1 MEGKTMKR
9 FFKKQLPAIL
19 LALTMMVSLVPAA
32 MAVGEDDISPVDP
45 STCNHVWGDWVET
58 LSPSC
63 AKTGVETRV
72 CSICHTSENRTVP
85 ATGAHNYQVVGTT
98 ATCGEAGTKTS
109 KCTVCGDVKTESD
122 PATGNHKWVND
133 STGVAATCGRAGSQP
148 QKCSDCGATQTVTIP
163 ATEQHTWGTWQT
175 TKAATCT
182 VAGTQ
187 TATCSVCHQTKI
199 QTLDALCHVDSNSN
213 GKCDRCG
220 ANMGTYYTVTFQY
233 LNSSL
238 STTYSEK
245 SVAANSYPS
254 APSITSKITSGGKTY
269 TFVGWTTD
277 YSGSSWYLYK
287 SQSLVNPSSYRITG
301 NTTFYAV
308 YSTASDSTIT
318 YTVAPGKEESFSASD
333 FNSAYKGECSGTF
346 RYVTFSVSSS
356 AYNSFEGDIY
366 CGNTKLSR
374 SELTSS
380 KFYYSSASHGDYAL
394 GDLSLVAP
402 SSADKDTLTLSFTAY
417 GSSGY
422 SMEGTVELV
431 IDGKGSGDIT
441 YKVAAGKEVAFDED
455 DFNDVF
461 QEEYPNYNMKYVTF
475 STSDTLSTS
484 EGTIYYDY
492 GYSDQKS
499 FTKSTIDDYT
509 FYYGNN
515 SSYDYPLDELSF
527 VAGKNASDHT
537 VELSFRAYYNS
548 SRYVDGTL
556 TIEVGDGGSSSD
568 ITYKVAAG
576 KEAAFDED
584 DFNKVFQKEYSSYD
598 IKYVTFST
606 SATLSTSEGTVY
618 YDYGYSDEK
627 SFTKNTIDDY
637 KFYYGKNTSSGDY
650 ALDDLSF
657 VAGKN
662 ASKRTVELSFR
673 AYYNSSKYVDGTLTI
688 EVGGS
693 SSADITYKVAPGK
706 EVAFDEDDF
715 NSVYR
720 KEYSSGTIK
729 WVEFTAPSTLTS
741 AGTIYYDYGRSDQKS
756 FTRSTL
762 NSAKFYYGTS
772 SSYGDYA
779 LDDLSF
785 VASSSFNAAV
795 ELSFRAYYSESKY
808 VDGTV
813 VLQPDG
819 TAASSNYIG
828 NIRYSTTT
836 GTKVQ
841 INANDISRFF
851 SKVCPGYTMQY
862 VMLTG
867 VPSTGS
873 LYYNYYGTSK
883 YGTTAKAQITA
894 SNCGGQAFYASPT
907 STSQFAL
914 TELTY
919 VPSGSNYCA
928 SIPFTA
934 YSGSRSVS
942 GAILISVSNST
953 VAEVYGATPKNT
965 AVTFPASSIYNAV
978 LNATGSA
985 LSSIQLLSLPSY
997 TTGTVYVGTGT
1008 STAAN
1013 TTTQYTYGGTM
1024 NQLRFVPATGYTG
1037 SVEIPYVALN
1047 SNGTAIASGT
1057 FSLGVVN
1064 SVKKFSDVTTS
1075 TWCYKYVAELSD
1087 ASVIAGYNDGTFKP
1101 NSTVTYG
1108 AALKLIMLA
1117 AGYPEQ
1123 KPVNSNVFSGYL
1135 AKARAEGIIT
1145 RSNVDLTKPITRL
1158 QVAQLAAGALKL
1170 NTSNLSSVKPFT
1182 DTNDA
1187 SVQALNAAG
1196 IVEGYFS
1203 NGTSTY
1209 KPNNTLTRGQVSA
1222 IVWRMQNYRK

>member
-32 MAVGEDDISPVDP
+32 MAAEDCTLNGQEHRYDSWSVTKEPTCTDAGVQERSCSVCGAKDTGSVEPLGHDFSGAGTTTKSPTCTESGILELKCSRCDATTTRIIDP
-45 STCNHVWGDWVET
+45 LGHKWNWKVTQEATCQA
-58 LSPSC
+58 P
-63 AKTGVETRV
+63 GVET
-72 CSICHTSENRTVP
+72 
-85 ATGAHNYQVVGTT
+85 G
-98 ATCGEAGTKTS
+98 
-109 KCTVCGDVKTESD
+109 
-122 PATGNHKWVND
+122 
-133 STGVAATCGRAGSQP
+133 
-148 QKCSDCGATQTVTIP
+148 
-163 ATEQHTWGTWQT
+163 
-175 TKAATCT
+175 
-182 VAGTQ
+182 
-187 TATCSVCHQTKI
+187 TCSVCNAVVTKPI
-199 QTLDALCHVDSNSN
+199 SQKEHRWNSGVITTLSTCTTTGVKTFTCQDCGTTKTESVAALGHVDSNN
-213 GKCDRCG
+213 DGKCDRCG
-220 ANMGTYYTVTFQY
+220 VSMGTYYTASFYY
-233 LNSSL
+233 LTSSL
-238 STTYSEK
+238 SAASTNK
-245 SVAANSYPS
+245 NVVANSYPS

-795 ELSFRAYYSESKY
+795 ELSFRAYYSDSKY

>member
-1 MEGKTMKR
+1 MKR

-32 MAVGEDDISPVDP
+32 MAAKDCTLNGQKHTYGSWSVTTEPTCTDAGVQERICSVCDAKDTGSVEPLGHDFSGEGTTTKSPTCTEPGILELKCSRCGATTTRIIDP
-45 STCNHVWGDWVET
+45 LGHKWNWEVTQEATCQA
-58 LSPSC
+58 P
-63 AKTGVETRV
+63 GVET
-72 CSICHTSENRTVP
+72 
-85 ATGAHNYQVVGTT
+85 G
-98 ATCGEAGTKTS
+98 
-109 KCTVCGDVKTESD
+109 
-122 PATGNHKWVND
+122 
-133 STGVAATCGRAGSQP
+133 
-148 QKCSDCGATQTVTIP
+148 
-163 ATEQHTWGTWQT
+163 
-175 TKAATCT
+175 
-182 VAGTQ
+182 
-187 TATCSVCHQTKI
+187 TCSVCNAVVTKPI
-199 QTLDALCHVDSNSN
+199 SQKEHRWNSGVITTLSTCTTTGVKTFTCQDCGTTKTESVAALGHVDSNN
-213 GKCDRCG
+213 DGKCDRCG
-220 ANMGTYYTVTFQY
+220 VSMGTYYTASFYY
-233 LNSSL
+233 LTSSL
-238 STTYSEK
+238 SAASTNK
-245 SVAANSYPS
+245 NVVANSYPS

-584 DFNKVFQKEYSSYD
+584 DFNNVFQKEYSSYD

-720 KEYSSGTIK
+720 KEYSSGIIK
-729 WVEFTAPSTLTS
+729 WVEFTSPSTLTS

-978 LNATGSA
+978 LNATGST

>member
-32 MAVGEDDISPVDP
+32 MAGDCPDGNHKWDSGTVTVEPTCTTSGVKTYNCIVDGC
-45 STCNHVWGDWVET
+45 TAT
-58 LSPSC
+58 
-63 AKTGVETRV
+63 KTE
-72 CSICHTSENRTVP
+72 SIPTTD
-85 ATGAHNYQVVGTT
+85 HNYQVDASQSVP
-98 ATCGEAGTKTS
+98 ATCQQVGKTVYVCSKCRGTKETTIP
-109 KCTVCGDVKTESD
+109 KAD
-122 PATGNHKWVND
+122 HKW
-133 STGVAATCGRAGSQP
+133 GS
-148 QKCSDCGATQTVTIP
+148 
-163 ATEQHTWGTWQT
+163 WGTEI
-175 TKAATCT
+175 AATCT
-182 VAGTQ
+182 SKGSEIRSCEICNTIERREVPMASHTYSDTGKVTTQPTCTTAGVRTF
-187 TATCSVCHQTKI
+187 TCSVCNNTVTESI
-199 QTLDALCHVDSNSN
+199 AALGHVDSNSD

-220 ANMGTYYTVTFQY
+220 VSTGTYYTASFYY
-233 LNSSL
+233 LTSSL
-238 STTYSEK
+238 SAASTNK
-245 SVAANSYPS
+245 NVVANSYPS

-673 AYYNSSKYVDGTLTI
+673 AYYSSSKYVDGTLTI

-1145 RSNVDLTKPITRL
+1145 RSNVDLSKPITRL

-1222 IVWRMQNYRK
+1222 IVWRMRNYQK

>member
-32 MAVGEDDISPVDP
+32 MAVEDCTLNGQEHTYGSWSVTTKPTCTDAGVQERICSVCGAKDTGSVEPLGHDFSGEGTTTKSPTCTEPGILELTCSRCGATTTRIIDP
-45 STCNHVWGDWVET
+45 LGHKWNWEVTQEATCQA
-58 LSPSC
+58 P
-63 AKTGVETRV
+63 GVET
-72 CSICHTSENRTVP
+72 
-85 ATGAHNYQVVGTT
+85 G
-98 ATCGEAGTKTS
+98 
-109 KCTVCGDVKTESD
+109 
-122 PATGNHKWVND
+122 
-133 STGVAATCGRAGSQP
+133 
-148 QKCSDCGATQTVTIP
+148 
-163 ATEQHTWGTWQT
+163 
-175 TKAATCT
+175 
-182 VAGTQ
+182 
-187 TATCSVCHQTKI
+187 TCSVCNAVDTKPI
-199 QTLDALCHVDSNSN
+199 SQKEHRWNSGVITTLSTCTTTGVKTFTCQDCGTTKTESVAALGHVDSNSD

-220 ANMGTYYTVTFQY
+220 VSMGTYYTASFYY
-233 LNSSL
+233 LTSSL
-238 STTYSEK
+238 SAASTNK
-245 SVAANSYPS
+245 NVVANSYPS

-333 FNSAYKGECSGTF
+333 FNSAYRNECGGTF
-346 RYVTFSVSSS
+346 RYVTFSVTSS

-380 KFYYSSASHGDYAL
+380 KFYYSSASYGDYAL
-394 GDLSLVAP
+394 SDLSLSAP
-402 SSADKDTLTLSFTAY
+402 SSAGKDTLTLSFTAY

-584 DFNKVFQKEYSSYD
+584 DFNNVFQKEYSSYD

-627 SFTKNTIDDY
+627 SFTKSTIDDY

-673 AYYNSSKYVDGTLTI
+673 AYYSSSKYVDGTLTI

-1117 AGYPEQ
+1117 AGHPEQ

>member
-1 MEGKTMKR
+1 MKR

-32 MAVGEDDISPVDP
+32 MAVVEDCTLNGQEHTYGSWSVTRKPTCTDAGVQERICSVCGAKDTGSVEPLGHDFSGEGTTTKSPTCTEPGILELTCSRCGATTTRIIDP
-45 STCNHVWGDWVET
+45 LGHKWNWEVTQEATCQA
-58 LSPSC
+58 P
-63 AKTGVETRV
+63 GVET
-72 CSICHTSENRTVP
+72 
-85 ATGAHNYQVVGTT
+85 G
-98 ATCGEAGTKTS
+98 
-109 KCTVCGDVKTESD
+109 
-122 PATGNHKWVND
+122 
-133 STGVAATCGRAGSQP
+133 
-148 QKCSDCGATQTVTIP
+148 
-163 ATEQHTWGTWQT
+163 
-175 TKAATCT
+175 
-182 VAGTQ
+182 
-187 TATCSVCHQTKI
+187 TCSVCNAVDTKPI
-199 QTLDALCHVDSNSN
+199 SQKEHRWNSGVITTLSTCTTTGVKTFTCQDCGTTKTESVAALGHVDSNN
-213 GKCDRCG
+213 DGKCDRCG
-220 ANMGTYYTVTFQY
+220 VSMGTYYTASFYY
-233 LNSSL
+233 LTSSL
-238 STTYSEK
+238 SAASTNK
-245 SVAANSYPS
+245 NVVANSYPS

-346 RYVTFSVSSS
+346 RYVTFSVTSS

-366 CGNTKLSR
+366 CGSTKLSR
-374 SELTSS
+374 SQLTSS
-380 KFYYSSASHGDYAL
+380 EFYYSSSSYGDYAL
-394 GDLSLVAP
+394 SDLSLSAP
-402 SSADKDTLTLSFTAY
+402 SSAGKDTLTLSFTAY

-795 ELSFRAYYSESKY
+795 ELSFRAYYSDSKY

>member
-1 MEGKTMKR
+1 MGGKTMKR
-9 FFKKQLPAIL
+9 FFRKQLPAIL

-32 MAVGEDDISPVDP
+32 MADNENTPP
-45 STCNHVWGDWVET
+45 SQNTCEHVWSGWVET
-58 LSPSC
+58 VAPKCNAKGTKVRSCTLCGKTEMETVSP
-63 AKTGVETRV
+63 
-72 CSICHTSENRTVP
+72 
-85 ATGAHNYQVVGTT
+85 TGAHSYEQISNT
-98 ATCGEAGTKTS
+98 ATCGKDGIITER
-109 KCTVCGDVKTESD
+109 CTVCGNEVTRASY
-122 PATGNHKWVND
+122 ATNAHTWGNDGAPNP
-133 STGVAATCGRAGSQP
+133 SATCGTAGSQP
-148 QKCSDCGATQTVTIP
+148 QKCSVCGAIQTVTIP

-199 QTLDALCHVDSNSN
+199 QTLDALGHVDSNN
-213 GKCDRCG
+213 DGKCDRCG
-220 ANMGTYYTVTFQY
+220 VSMGTYYTASFYY
-233 LNSSL
+233 LTSSL
-238 STTYSEK
+238 SAASTNK
-245 SVAANSYPS
+245 NVVANSYPS

-287 SQSLVNPSSYRITG
+287 SQSLVNPSSYRITS

-333 FNSAYKGECSGTF
+333 FNSAYRNECGGTF
-346 RYVTFSVSSS
+346 RYVTFSVTSS

-366 CGNTKLSR
+366 CGSTKLSR
-374 SELTSS
+374 SQLTSS
-380 KFYYSSASHGDYAL
+380 EFYYSSSSYGDYAL
-394 GDLSLVAP
+394 SDLSLSAP
-402 SSADKDTLTLSFTAY
+402 SSAGKDTLTLSFTAY

-441 YKVAAGKEVAFDED
+441 YKVAAGKEVAFDEE
-455 DFNDVF
+455 DFNDIF
-461 QEEYPNYNMKYVTF
+461 QEEYSNYTLKYVTF

-627 SFTKNTIDDY
+627 SFTKSTIDDY

-673 AYYNSSKYVDGTLTI
+673 AYYSSSKYVDGTLTI

>member
-1 MEGKTMKR
+1 M
-9 FFKKQLPAIL
+9 
-19 LALTMMVSLVPAA
+19 
-32 MAVGEDDISPVDP
+32 
-45 STCNHVWGDWVET
+45 
-58 LSPSC
+58 
-63 AKTGVETRV
+63 
-72 CSICHTSENRTVP
+72 
-85 ATGAHNYQVVGTT
+85 
-98 ATCGEAGTKTS
+98 
-109 KCTVCGDVKTESD
+109 
-122 PATGNHKWVND
+122 
-133 STGVAATCGRAGSQP
+133 
-148 QKCSDCGATQTVTIP
+148 
-163 ATEQHTWGTWQT
+163 
-175 TKAATCT
+175 
-182 VAGTQ
+182 
-187 TATCSVCHQTKI
+187 
-199 QTLDALCHVDSNSN
+199 
-213 GKCDRCG
+213 
-220 ANMGTYYTVTFQY
+220 
-233 LNSSL
+233 
-238 STTYSEK
+238 
-245 SVAANSYPS
+245 
-254 APSITSKITSGGKTY
+254 
-269 TFVGWTTD
+269 
-277 YSGSSWYLYK
+277 
-287 SQSLVNPSSYRITG
+287 
-301 NTTFYAV
+301 
-308 YSTASDSTIT
+308 
-318 YTVAPGKEESFSASD
+318 
-333 FNSAYKGECSGTF
+333 
-346 RYVTFSVSSS
+346 
-356 AYNSFEGDIY
+356 
-366 CGNTKLSR
+366 
-374 SELTSS
+374 
-380 KFYYSSASHGDYAL
+380 
-394 GDLSLVAP
+394 
-402 SSADKDTLTLSFTAY
+402 
-417 GSSGY
+417 
-422 SMEGTVELV
+422 
-431 IDGKGSGDIT
+431 
-441 YKVAAGKEVAFDED
+441 
-455 DFNDVF
+455 
-461 QEEYPNYNMKYVTF
+461 
-475 STSDTLSTS
+475 
-484 EGTIYYDY
+484 
-492 GYSDQKS
+492 
-499 FTKSTIDDYT
+499 
-509 FYYGNN
+509 
-515 SSYDYPLDELSF
+515 
-527 VAGKNASDHT
+527 
-537 VELSFRAYYNS
+537 
-548 SRYVDGTL
+548 
-556 TIEVGDGGSSSD
+556 
-568 ITYKVAAG
+568 
-576 KEAAFDED
+576 
-584 DFNKVFQKEYSSYD
+584 
-598 IKYVTFST
+598 
-606 SATLSTSEGTVY
+606 
-618 YDYGYSDEK
+618 
-627 SFTKNTIDDY
+627 
-637 KFYYGKNTSSGDY
+637 
-650 ALDDLSF
+650 
-657 VAGKN
+657 
-662 ASKRTVELSFR
+662 
-673 AYYNSSKYVDGTLTI
+673 
-688 EVGGS
+688 
-693 SSADITYKVAPGK
+693 
-706 EVAFDEDDF
+706 
-715 NSVYR
+715 
-720 KEYSSGTIK
+720 
-729 WVEFTAPSTLTS
+729 EFTAPSTLTS

-883 YGTTAKAQITA
+883 YGTTAKAQIPA

>member
-1 MEGKTMKR
+1 MKR

-32 MAVGEDDISPVDP
+32 MAVKDCTLNGQEHTYGSWSVTTKPTCTDAGVQERICSVCGAKDTGSVEPLGHDFSGEGTTTKSPTCTEPGILELTCSRCGATTTRIIDP
-45 STCNHVWGDWVET
+45 LGHKWNWEVTQEATCQA
-58 LSPSC
+58 P
-63 AKTGVETRV
+63 GVET
-72 CSICHTSENRTVP
+72 
-85 ATGAHNYQVVGTT
+85 G
-98 ATCGEAGTKTS
+98 
-109 KCTVCGDVKTESD
+109 
-122 PATGNHKWVND
+122 
-133 STGVAATCGRAGSQP
+133 
-148 QKCSDCGATQTVTIP
+148 
-163 ATEQHTWGTWQT
+163 
-175 TKAATCT
+175 
-182 VAGTQ
+182 
-187 TATCSVCHQTKI
+187 TCSVCNAVDTKPI
-199 QTLDALCHVDSNSN
+199 SQKEHRWNSGVITTLSTCTTTGVKTFTCQDCGTTKTESVAALGHVDSNN
-213 GKCDRCG
+213 DGKCDRCG
-220 ANMGTYYTVTFQY
+220 VSMGTYYTASFYY
-233 LNSSL
+233 LTSSL
-238 STTYSEK
+238 SAASTNK
-245 SVAANSYPS
+245 NVVANSYPS

-287 SQSLVNPSSYRITG
+287 SQSLVNPSSYRITS

-333 FNSAYKGECSGTF
+333 FNSAYRNECGGTF
-346 RYVTFSVSSS
+346 RYVTFSVTSS

-366 CGNTKLSR
+366 CGSTKLSR
-374 SELTSS
+374 SQLTSS
-380 KFYYSSASHGDYAL
+380 EFYYSSSSYGDYAL
-394 GDLSLVAP
+394 SDLSLSAP
-402 SSADKDTLTLSFTAY
+402 SSAGKDTLTLSFTAY

-441 YKVAAGKEVAFDED
+441 YKVAAGKEVAFDEE
-455 DFNDVF
+455 DFNDIF
-461 QEEYPNYNMKYVTF
+461 QEEYSNYTLKYVTF

-627 SFTKNTIDDY
+627 SFTKSTIDDY

-673 AYYNSSKYVDGTLTI
+673 AYYSSSKYVDGTLTI

-1209 KPNNTLTRGQVSA
+1209 KPNNTLTRGQISA

>member
-9 FFKKQLPAIL
+9 FFRKQLPAIL

-32 MAVGEDDISPVDP
+32 MAEDCPDGNHKWDSGTVTKEP
-45 STCNHVWGDWVET
+45 TCTRSGVKIYYCTERGCT
-58 LSPSC
+58 
-63 AKTGVETRV
+63 ATKTE
-72 CSICHTSENRTVP
+72 SIPTTD
-85 ATGAHNYQVVGTT
+85 HNYQVDASQSVP
-98 ATCGEAGTKTS
+98 ATCQQVGKTVYVCS
-109 KCTVCGDVKTESD
+109 NCGDIKETTIAKADHRWGSWVTE
-122 PATGNHKWVND
+122 N
-133 STGVAATCGRAGSQP
+133 
-148 QKCSDCGATQTVTIP
+148 
-163 ATEQHTWGTWQT
+163 
-175 TKAATCT
+175 AATCT
-182 VAGTQ
+182 SKGSEIRRCEICNTIERREVPMASHTYSDTGKVTTQPTCTTAGVRTF
-187 TATCSVCHQTKI
+187 TCSVCNNTVTESI
-199 QTLDALCHVDSNSN
+199 AALGHVDSNSD

-220 ANMGTYYTVTFQY
+220 VSMGTYYTASFYY
-233 LNSSL
+233 LTSSL
-238 STTYSEK
+238 SAASTNK
-245 SVAANSYPS
+245 NVVANSYPS

-584 DFNKVFQKEYSSYD
+584 DFNKVFQKEYSRYD

-627 SFTKNTIDDY
+627 SFTKSTIDDY

-673 AYYNSSKYVDGTLTI
+673 AYYSSSKYVDGTLTI

>member
-1 MEGKTMKR
+1 MEGKAMKR
-9 FFKKQLPAIL
+9 FSREHLPAIL

-32 MAVGEDDISPVDP
+32 MAGDCPDGNHKWDSGTVTEEPTCTTSGVKTYHCTVDGY
-45 STCNHVWGDWVET
+45 TAT
-58 LSPSC
+58 
-63 AKTGVETRV
+63 KTE
-72 CSICHTSENRTVP
+72 SIPTTD
-85 ATGAHNYQVVGTT
+85 HNYQVDASQSVP
-98 ATCGEAGTKTS
+98 ATCQREGKTVY
-109 KCTVCGDVKTESD
+109 VCSSCGVTMETPIPKAD
-122 PATGNHKWVND
+122 HKW
-133 STGVAATCGRAGSQP
+133 GS
-148 QKCSDCGATQTVTIP
+148 
-163 ATEQHTWGTWQT
+163 WGTEI
-175 TKAATCT
+175 AATCT
-182 VAGTQ
+182 SKGSEIRSCEICNTIERREVPMASHTYSDTGKVTTQPTCTTAGVRTF
-187 TATCSVCHQTKI
+187 TCSVCNNTVTESI
-199 QTLDALCHVDSNSN
+199 AALGHVDSNSD

-220 ANMGTYYTVTFQY
+220 VSMGTYYTASFYY
-233 LNSSL
+233 LTSSL
-238 STTYSEK
+238 SAASTNK
-245 SVAANSYPS
+245 NVVANSYPS

-455 DFNDVF
+455 DFNYAF
-461 QEEYPNYNMKYVTF
+461 QEEYPTYNMKYVTF
-475 STSDTLSTS
+475 STSDTLSTA

-673 AYYNSSKYVDGTLTI
+673 AYYSSSKYVDGTLTI

>member
-9 FFKKQLPAIL
+9 FFRKQLPAIL

-32 MAVGEDDISPVDP
+32 MAADCPDGNHQWDSGTVTEEPTCTRSGVKTYYCTVGGCTATKTESVATTDHDYRVD
-45 STCNHVWGDWVET
+45 SS
-58 LSPSC
+58 LS
-63 AKTGVETRV
+63 
-72 CSICHTSENRTVP
+72 VP
-85 ATGAHNYQVVGTT
+85 ATCQQEG
-98 ATCGEAGTKTS
+98 KTVYVCS
-109 KCTVCGDVKTESD
+109 NCGDVKETTISKAD
-122 PATGNHKWVND
+122 HKWGGWEVE
-133 STGVAATCGRAGSQP
+133 TP
-148 QKCSDCGATQTVTIP
+148 
-163 ATEQHTWGTWQT
+163 
-175 TKAATCT
+175 ATCT
-182 VAGTQ
+182 AKGSEIRSCEICNTIERREVPMASHTYSDTGKVTTQPTCTTAGVRTF
-187 TATCSVCHQTKI
+187 TCSVCNNTVTESI
-199 QTLDALCHVDSNSN
+199 AALGHVDSNSN

-245 SVAANSYPS
+245 SVAANSYAS
-254 APSITSKITSGGKTY
+254 APSVTNKITSGGKTY
-269 TFVGWTTD
+269 TFAGWTTTF
-277 YSGSSWYLYK
+277 SGSSSWYLYK

-627 SFTKNTIDDY
+627 SFTKSTIDDY

-673 AYYNSSKYVDGTLTI
+673 AYYSSSKYVDGTLTI

-795 ELSFRAYYSESKY
+795 ELSFRAYYSDSKY

-978 LNATGSA
+978 LNATGST

-1135 AKARAEGIIT
+1135 AKARAEGIVT

-1158 QVAQLAAGALKL
+1158 QVAQLATGALKL

>member
-9 FFKKQLPAIL
+9 FFRKQLPAIL

-32 MAVGEDDISPVDP
+32 MAADCPDGNHQWDSGTVTEEPTCTRSGVKTYYCTVGGCTATKTESVATTDHDYRVD
-45 STCNHVWGDWVET
+45 SS
-58 LSPSC
+58 LS
-63 AKTGVETRV
+63 
-72 CSICHTSENRTVP
+72 VP
-85 ATGAHNYQVVGTT
+85 ATCQQEG
-98 ATCGEAGTKTS
+98 KTVYVCS
-109 KCTVCGDVKTESD
+109 NCGDVKETTISKAD
-122 PATGNHKWVND
+122 HKWGGWEVE
-133 STGVAATCGRAGSQP
+133 TP
-148 QKCSDCGATQTVTIP
+148 
-163 ATEQHTWGTWQT
+163 
-175 TKAATCT
+175 ATCT
-182 VAGTQ
+182 AKGSEIRSCEICNTIERREVPMASHTYSDTGKVTTQPTCTTAGVRTF
-187 TATCSVCHQTKI
+187 TCSVCNNTVTESI
-199 QTLDALCHVDSNSN
+199 AALGHVDSNSN

-245 SVAANSYPS
+245 SVAANSYAS
-254 APSITSKITSGGKTY
+254 APSVTNKITSGGKTY
-269 TFVGWTTD
+269 TFAGWTTTF
-277 YSGSSWYLYK
+277 SGSSSWYLYK

-548 SRYVDGTL
+548 S
-556 TIEVGDGGSSSD
+556 
-568 ITYKVAAG
+568 
-576 KEAAFDED
+576 
-584 DFNKVFQKEYSSYD
+584 
-598 IKYVTFST
+598 
-606 SATLSTSEGTVY
+606 
-618 YDYGYSDEK
+618 
-627 SFTKNTIDDY
+627 
-637 KFYYGKNTSSGDY
+637 
-650 ALDDLSF
+650 
-657 VAGKN
+657 
-662 ASKRTVELSFR
+662 
-673 AYYNSSKYVDGTLTI
+673 KYVDGTLTI

-795 ELSFRAYYSESKY
+795 ELSFRAYYSDSKY

-978 LNATGSA
+978 LNATGST

-1135 AKARAEGIIT
+1135 AKARAEGIVT

-1158 QVAQLAAGALKL
+1158 QVAQLATGALKL

>member
-1 MEGKTMKR
+1 MEGRTMKR
-9 FFKKQLPAIL
+9 FLKKQLPAIL
-19 LALTMMVSLVPAA
+19 LALAMMVSLLPAA
-32 MAVGEDDISPVDP
+32 VAADCPDGKHQWDSGTVTEEP
-45 STCNHVWGDWVET
+45 TCTRSGVKIYYCTERGCT
-58 LSPSC
+58 
-63 AKTGVETRV
+63 ATKTE
-72 CSICHTSENRTVP
+72 SIPTTD
-85 ATGAHNYQVVGTT
+85 HNYQVDASQSVP
-98 ATCGEAGTKTS
+98 ATCQQVGKTVYVCS
-109 KCTVCGDVKTESD
+109 NCGDIKETTIAKADHRWGSWVTE
-122 PATGNHKWVND
+122 N
-133 STGVAATCGRAGSQP
+133 
-148 QKCSDCGATQTVTIP
+148 
-163 ATEQHTWGTWQT
+163 
-175 TKAATCT
+175 AATCT
-182 VAGTQ
+182 SKGSEIRSCEICNTIERREVPMASHTYSDTGKVTTQPTCTTAGVRTF
-187 TATCSVCHQTKI
+187 TCSVCNNTVTESI
-199 QTLDALCHVDSNSN
+199 AALGHVDSNN
-213 GKCDRCG
+213 DGKCDRCG
-220 ANMGTYYTVTFQY
+220 VSMGTYYTASFYY
-233 LNSSL
+233 LTSSL
-238 STTYSEK
+238 SAASTNK
-245 SVAANSYPS
+245 NVVANSYPS

-287 SQSLVNPSSYRITG
+287 SQSLVNPSSYRITS

-741 AGTIYYDYGRSDQKS
+741 AGTIYYDYGRGDQKS

-934 YSGSRSVS
+934 HSGSRSVS

-1145 RSNVDLTKPITRL
+1145 RSNVDLTRPITRL

>member
-32 MAVGEDDISPVDP
+32 MAVVEDCTLNGQEHTYGSWSVTRKPTCTDAGVQERICSVCGAKDTGSVEPLGHDFSGEGTTTKSPTCTEPGILELTCSRCGATTTRIIDP
-45 STCNHVWGDWVET
+45 LGHKWNWEVTQEATCQA
-58 LSPSC
+58 P
-63 AKTGVETRV
+63 GVET
-72 CSICHTSENRTVP
+72 
-85 ATGAHNYQVVGTT
+85 G
-98 ATCGEAGTKTS
+98 
-109 KCTVCGDVKTESD
+109 
-122 PATGNHKWVND
+122 
-133 STGVAATCGRAGSQP
+133 
-148 QKCSDCGATQTVTIP
+148 
-163 ATEQHTWGTWQT
+163 
-175 TKAATCT
+175 
-182 VAGTQ
+182 
-187 TATCSVCHQTKI
+187 TCSVCNAVDTKPI
-199 QTLDALCHVDSNSN
+199 SQKEHRWNSGVITTLSTCTTTGVKTFTCQDCGTTKTESVAALGHVDSNN
-213 GKCDRCG
+213 DGKCDRCG
-220 ANMGTYYTVTFQY
+220 VSMGTYYTASFYY
-233 LNSSL
+233 LTSSL
-238 STTYSEK
+238 SAASTNK
-245 SVAANSYPS
+245 NVVANSYPS

-366 CGNTKLSR
+366 CGSTKLSR
-374 SELTSS
+374 SQLTSS
-380 KFYYSSASHGDYAL
+380 EFYYSSSSYGDYAL
-394 GDLSLVAP
+394 SDLSLSAP
-402 SSADKDTLTLSFTAY
+402 SSAGKDTLTLSFTAY

-422 SMEGTVELV
+422 SMEGTVKLV

-568 ITYKVAAG
+568 IAYKVAAG

-627 SFTKNTIDDY
+627 SFTKSTIDDY

-673 AYYNSSKYVDGTLTI
+673 AYYSSSKYVDGTLTI

-978 LNATGSA
+978 LNATGST

-1135 AKARAEGIIT
+1135 AKARAEGIVT

-1158 QVAQLAAGALKL
+1158 QVAQLATGALKL

>member
-9 FFKKQLPAIL
+9 FFRKQLPAIL

-32 MAVGEDDISPVDP
+32 MAVDCTLNGQEHTYGSWSVTTKPTCTDAGVQERICSVCDAKDTGSVEPLGHDFSGEGTTTKSPTCTEPGILELKCSRCGATTTRIIDP
-45 STCNHVWGDWVET
+45 LGHKWNWEVTQEATCQA
-58 LSPSC
+58 P
-63 AKTGVETRV
+63 GVET
-72 CSICHTSENRTVP
+72 
-85 ATGAHNYQVVGTT
+85 G
-98 ATCGEAGTKTS
+98 
-109 KCTVCGDVKTESD
+109 
-122 PATGNHKWVND
+122 
-133 STGVAATCGRAGSQP
+133 
-148 QKCSDCGATQTVTIP
+148 
-163 ATEQHTWGTWQT
+163 
-175 TKAATCT
+175 
-182 VAGTQ
+182 
-187 TATCSVCHQTKI
+187 TCSVCNAVDTKPI
-199 QTLDALCHVDSNSN
+199 SQKEHRWNSGVITTLSTCTTTGVKTFTCQDCGTTKTESVAALGHVDSNN
-213 GKCDRCG
+213 DGKCDRCG
-220 ANMGTYYTVTFQY
+220 VSMGTYYTASFYY
-233 LNSSL
+233 LTSSL
-238 STTYSEK
+238 SAASTNK
-245 SVAANSYPS
+245 NVVANSYPS

-277 YSGSSWYLYK
+277 CSGSSWYLYK

-627 SFTKNTIDDY
+627 SFTKSTIDDY

-688 EVGGS
+688 EVGSS

>member
-32 MAVGEDDISPVDP
+32 MAVKDCTLNGQEHTYGSWSVTTKPTCTDAGVQERICSVCGAKDTGSVEPLGHDFSGEGTTTKSPTCTEPGILELTCSRCGATTTRIIDP
-45 STCNHVWGDWVET
+45 LGHKWNWEVTQEATCQA
-58 LSPSC
+58 P
-63 AKTGVETRV
+63 GVET
-72 CSICHTSENRTVP
+72 
-85 ATGAHNYQVVGTT
+85 G
-98 ATCGEAGTKTS
+98 
-109 KCTVCGDVKTESD
+109 
-122 PATGNHKWVND
+122 
-133 STGVAATCGRAGSQP
+133 
-148 QKCSDCGATQTVTIP
+148 
-163 ATEQHTWGTWQT
+163 
-175 TKAATCT
+175 
-182 VAGTQ
+182 
-187 TATCSVCHQTKI
+187 TCSVCNAVDTKPI
-199 QTLDALCHVDSNSN
+199 SQKEHRWNSGVITTLSTCTTTGVKTFTCQDCGTTKTESVAALGHVDSNN
-213 GKCDRCG
+213 DGKCDRCG
-220 ANMGTYYTVTFQY
+220 VSMGTYYTASFYY
-233 LNSSL
+233 LTSSL
-238 STTYSEK
+238 SAASTNK
-245 SVAANSYPS
+245 NVVANSYPS

-287 SQSLVNPSSYRITG
+287 SQSLVNPSSYRITS

-333 FNSAYKGECSGTF
+333 FNSAYRNECGGTF
-346 RYVTFSVSSS
+346 RYVTFSVTSS

-366 CGNTKLSR
+366 CGSTKLSR
-374 SELTSS
+374 SQLTSS
-380 KFYYSSASHGDYAL
+380 EFYYSSSSYGDYAL
-394 GDLSLVAP
+394 SDLSLSAP
-402 SSADKDTLTLSFTAY
+402 SSAGKDTLTLSFTAY

-441 YKVAAGKEVAFDED
+441 YKVAAGKEVAFDEE
-455 DFNDVF
+455 DFNDIF
-461 QEEYPNYNMKYVTF
+461 QEEYSNYTLKYVTF

-627 SFTKNTIDDY
+627 SFTKSTIDDY

-673 AYYNSSKYVDGTLTI
+673 AYYSSSKYVDGTLTI

-1209 KPNNTLTRGQVSA
+1209 KPNNTLTRGQISA

>member
-9 FFKKQLPAIL
+9 FFRKQLPAIL

-32 MAVGEDDISPVDP
+32 MAEDCPDGNHQWDSGTVTKEP
-45 STCNHVWGDWVET
+45 TCTTSGV
-58 LSPSC
+58 
-63 AKTGVETRV
+63 KTYQCTEDGCTATKTE
-72 CSICHTSENRTVP
+72 SIPTT
-85 ATGAHNYQVVGTT
+85 AHNYQVDSSRSVP
-98 ATCGEAGTKTS
+98 ATCQKEGKTFY
-109 KCTVCGDVKTESD
+109 VCSSCGVTMETPIPKAD
-122 PATGNHKWVND
+122 HKW
-133 STGVAATCGRAGSQP
+133 GS
-148 QKCSDCGATQTVTIP
+148 
-163 ATEQHTWGTWQT
+163 WGTEI
-175 TKAATCT
+175 AATCT
-182 VAGTQ
+182 SKGSEIRSCEICNTIERREVPMASHTYSDTGKVTTQPTCTTAGVRTF
-187 TATCSVCHQTKI
+187 TCSVCNNTVTESI
-199 QTLDALCHVDSNSN
+199 AALGHVDSNSD

-220 ANMGTYYTVTFQY
+220 VSMGTYYTASFYY
-233 LNSSL
+233 LTSSL
-238 STTYSEK
+238 SAASTNK
-245 SVAANSYPS
+245 NVVANSYPS

-673 AYYNSSKYVDGTLTI
+673 AYYSSSKYVDGTLTI

-762 NSAKFYYGTS
+762 NSAKFYYSTS

>member
-9 FFKKQLPAIL
+9 FFRKQLPAIL

-32 MAVGEDDISPVDP
+32 MAGDCPDGNHQWDSGTVTKEPTCTTSGVKTYNCIVDGC
-45 STCNHVWGDWVET
+45 TAT
-58 LSPSC
+58 
-63 AKTGVETRV
+63 KTE
-72 CSICHTSENRTVP
+72 SIPTTD
-85 ATGAHNYQVVGTT
+85 HNYQVDASQSVP
-98 ATCGEAGTKTS
+98 ATCQQVGKTVYVCS
-109 KCTVCGDVKTESD
+109 NCGDTKETPIPKAD
-122 PATGNHKWVND
+122 HKW
-133 STGVAATCGRAGSQP
+133 GSW
-148 QKCSDCGATQTVTIP
+148 VTEI
-163 ATEQHTWGTWQT
+163 
-175 TKAATCT
+175 AATCT
-182 VAGTQ
+182 SKGSEIRSCEICNTIERREVPMASHTYSDTGKVTTQPTCTTAGVRTF
-187 TATCSVCHQTKI
+187 TCSVCNNTVTESI
-199 QTLDALCHVDSNSN
+199 AALGHVDSNSD

-220 ANMGTYYTVTFQY
+220 VSMGTYYTASFYY
-233 LNSSL
+233 LTSSL
-238 STTYSEK
+238 SAASTNK
-245 SVAANSYPS
+245 NVVANSYPS

-441 YKVAAGKEVAFDED
+441 YKVAAGKEVAFDEE
-455 DFNDVF
+455 DFNDIF

-673 AYYNSSKYVDGTLTI
+673 AYYSSSKYVDGTLTI